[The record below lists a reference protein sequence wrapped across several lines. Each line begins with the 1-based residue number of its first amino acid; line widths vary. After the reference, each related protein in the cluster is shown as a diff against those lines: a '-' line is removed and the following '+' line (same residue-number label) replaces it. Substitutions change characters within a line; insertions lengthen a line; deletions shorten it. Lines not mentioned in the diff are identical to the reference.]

1 MTKKIEIT
9 YNGVKYSR
17 NALSVSD
24 TFIFGWKVA
33 PKITALMTAIGFKV
47 TDFAGENSE
56 TFSKVIEKIFNLED
70 GQWIIEKLILN
81 REEPLAINGK
91 FLSESEV
98 EEHFAGDF
106 IKLITV
112 AFLLAVELLG
122 EREALQKNLSDSV
135 KNIISSLD
143 GAVKE
148 FVENQVIAFKQY
160 ENSKKTSKLK
170 KTQSKS

>member
-91 FLSESEV
+91 FLTEGEV